1 MNSLPNGFNALVIGS
16 SGGIGSALLSEL
28 QRSGHR
34 GHVVGLSR
42 SDPEGIDLTDEN
54 SLSSAAQ
61 NLRKACGD
69 LHLIICATGVLGA
82 GGTGPEKT
90 VSDLDPE
97 RMAAIFAVN
106 TLGPALLFKHFV
118 PLLPASG
125 KCVFAV
131 LSARVGSIGDNRL
144 GGWYSYR
151 ASKAALNQIVRSV
164 SVEVA
169 RKRPEAVC
177 LALHPGT
184 IETPLTRPFARG
196 RYTHSADD
204 AAGNLLAVMDGAT
217 SADSGQ
223 FFDYDGKK
231 IAW

>member
-1 MNSLPNGFNALVIGS
+1 MHSLPEGYNALVVGA
-16 SGGIGSALLSEL
+16 SGGIGSALLAEL
-28 QRSGHR
+28 QRGGRH
-34 GHVVGLSR
+34 GHVAGLSR
-42 SDPEGIDLTDEN
+42 SGPEGVDLTDEN
-54 SLSSAAQ
+54 TIAAAAED
-61 NLRKACGD
+61 LRQTCGD
-69 LHLIICATGVLGA
+69 LHLIVCATGILGA
-82 GGTGPEKT
+82 GGAGPEKT
-90 VSDLDPE
+90 VTDLDTD
-97 RMAAIFAVN
+97 RMATIFAVN

-125 KCVFAV
+125 KCIFAV

-169 RKRPEAVC
+169 RKRPDAVC

-196 RYTHSADD
+196 RFTHTADE
-204 AAGNLLAVMDGAT
+204 AARNLLTVIDIAT

-223 FFDYDGKK
+223 FFDYDGKR

>member
-1 MNSLPNGFNALVIGS
+1 MKSLPNGFNALVVGA
-16 SGGIGSALLSEL
+16 SGGIGSALLAEL
-28 QRSGHR
+28 KRGDHH
-34 GHVVGLSR
+34 GHVTGLSR
-42 SDPEGIDLTDEN
+42 SGPEAIDLTEES
-54 SLSSAAQ
+54 SLSAAAED
-61 NLRKACGD
+61 LRQICGD
-69 LHLIICATGVLGA
+69 LHLIICATGVLGV
-82 GGTGPEKT
+82 GGAGPEKAVT
-90 VSDLDPE
+90 DLDPG

-169 RKRPEAVC
+169 RKRPDAVC

-196 RYTHSADD
+196 RFTHTADE
-204 AAGNLLAVMDGAT
+204 AARNLLTVIDAAT

-223 FFDYDGKK
+223 FFDYDGKR

>member
-1 MNSLPNGFNALVIGS
+1 MRSLPDNFNALVVGS
-16 SGGIGSALLSEL
+16 SGGIGAALTAEL
-28 QRSGHR
+28 NAVASC
-34 GHVVGLSR
+34 GHVAGLSR
-42 SDPEGIDLTDEN
+42 SGPDPLELTDETTMV
-54 SLSSAAQ
+54 AAADR
-61 NLRKACGD
+61 LRAAHGTI
-69 LHLIICATGVLGA
+69 HLIICATGILSSGGA
-82 GGTGPEKT
+82 GPEKA

-97 RMAAIFAVN
+97 RMAAVLAVN
-106 TLGPALLFKHFV
+106 TIGPALLYKHFV

-131 LSARVGSIGDNRL
+131 LSARVGSISDNRL

-184 IETPLTRPFARG
+184 IETDLTRPFARG
-196 RYTHSADD
+196 RYTHTATRSAR
-204 AAGNLLAVMDGAT
+204 NLLTVMDNM
-217 SADSGQ
+217 SASETGQ
-223 FFDYDGKK
+223 FFAYDGSA
-231 IAW
+231 IGW

>member
-1 MNSLPNGFNALVIGS
+1 MKSLPDGFNALVVGA

-28 QRSGHR
+28 QRNGHH
-34 GHVVGLSR
+34 GHVAGLSR
-42 SDPEGIDLTDEN
+42 SDTSGVDLTDEET
-54 SLSSAAQ
+54 LSAAAED
-61 NLRKACGD
+61 LRKTCRD

-82 GGTGPEKT
+82 AGAGPEKAVT
-90 VSDLDPE
+90 DLDPE

-106 TLGPALLFKHFV
+106 TIGPALLFKHFV

-151 ASKAALNQIVRSV
+151 ASKSALNQIVRSV

-196 RYTHSADD
+196 RFTHTADE
-204 AAGNLLAVMDGAT
+204 AARNLLTVMDGAT

-231 IAW
+231 VAW